1 MSIQLVLIPQALDG
15 SYSSV
20 STPVFNQYVVD
31 NTNFNTIPSFG
42 GVYSTEQY
50 VTADAINIAPPVSN
64 WYRFRPSSNP
74 FWAPCAM
81 PSEIM

>member
-15 SYSSV
+15 TYSSV

-42 GVYSTEQY
+42 GVYSIEQY
-50 VTADAINIAPPVSN
+50 VTADAINIAPPVSS
-64 WYRFRPSSNP
+64 WYRSDLHLTHFGMIVL
-74 FWAPCAM
+74 CLQEVM
-81 PSEIM
+81 